1 MTRVVDGVRRTSGR
15 STEDVQAIVRARR
28 EERAAALQ
36 NAERVSYGLDGM
48 RRTGRQIGMP
58 TPQPTMQ
65 PMLRPALAV
74 SGAVGATW
82 SLPALRLPQSTLLR
96 QAALSG
102 LVVLMIISSTFGVQ
116 QFLNA
121 HTVAEASTANAAS
134 EAPQKAQPAV
144 IAPAVTSQ
152 GVQQVVNQFVAAN
165 PGNWGIVVKDL
176 SNGATATYQPTA
188 QMESASLYKLF
199 VARYIYQRIDL
210 GQLSY
215 TDPAGGGSGR
225 DIQGCLTIMINIS
238 DNTCGRALGAIL
250 GWGDE
255 NQALQQEGYTQ
266 TDLATPQQTDAQDVG
281 TLLERLYDGTLVS
294 ADSSKRFMDLLKDQQ
309 VNNRLPV
316 GLPAGTIIAH
326 KTGDLDGFTHD
337 AGIVYGPKTNY
348 LIVVMSGPWDEP
360 GNAPAMFANL
370 SQHVWNYF
378 EN

>member
-15 STEDVQAIVRARR
+15 AEQNVQPTARMRR
-28 EERAAALQ
+28 EERLAAQLR
-36 NAERVSYGLDGM
+36 AERKVYGLDGM
-48 RRTGRQIGMP
+48 RRSGALSSASATPTPILQPAMATSGGAIAAWTMP
-58 TPQPTMQ
+58 T
-65 PMLRPALAV
+65 
-74 SGAVGATW
+74 
-82 SLPALRLPQSTLLR
+82 LRLPQATWAR
-96 QAALSG
+96 PAALSS
-102 LVVLMIISSTFGVQ
+102 LVVLMIISSAFGVR
-116 QFLNA
+116 QFLDT
-121 HTVAEASTANAAS
+121 HSVAEASTASALSQAAQK
-134 EAPQKAQPAV
+134 PQRAGG
-144 IAPAVTSQ
+144 APAVTSQ
-152 GVQQVVNQFVAAN
+152 GIQQVLNQFVAAN
-165 PGNWGIVVKDL
+165 PGSWGIVVKDL

-215 TDPAGGGSGR
+215 TDPAGGGSGL

-266 TDLATPQQTDAQDVG
+266 TNLATPQQTDAQDVAI
-281 TLLERLYDGTLVS
+281 LMERLYDGTLVN
-294 ADSSKRFMDLLKDQQ
+294 ADSSKRFINLLKDQQ

-316 GLPAGTIIAH
+316 GLPSGTVIAH

-348 LIVVMSGPWDEP
+348 LIVVMSGSWNDP
-360 GNAPAMFANL
+360 GVAPSMFANL